1 MVRQSDQRRFTFC
14 NYYRQCLK
22 SLKLLV
28 LKWSCSGLLLLMSDL
43 KFHALCVRHMH
54 LWISRSHAHIL
65 MQLLQLCLNPFQT
78 QIGISTR
85 KMDRRITGHLCE
97 RNVENKC
104 VPIILT
110 YDQVGEHCHVF
121 MLDFYISKMPQK
133 MEYFYIRP

>member
-1 MVRQSDQRRFTFC
+1 MDDTQHTSSFPVLSSCELGT
-14 NYYRQCLK
+14 NNSTAL
-22 SLKLLV
+22 LLV
-28 LKWSCSGLLLLMSDL
+28 ASGKNFCLHGGSECRNLN
-43 KFHALCVRHMH
+43 FH
-54 LWISRSHAHIL
+54 SF
-65 MQLLQLCLNPFQT
+65 NPFQT